1 MPKYN
6 QDLPFE
12 LKQLKNEIQKKIILI
27 DKIEDITGIDQSQI
41 SRILRGQYMK
51 KSENYHKLCKFAL
64 NNCNFR
70 SSEISEHLIE
80 KIKKITDNNDS
91 SSLIAMYKLADY
103 SE

>member
-12 LKQLKNEIQKKIILI
+12 LKQLKNEIEKKIILI

-64 NNCNFR
+64 NNCHF
-70 SSEISEHLIE
+70 SSCEISKHLIE
-80 KIKKITDNNDS
+80 KINRITDNDDS
-91 SSLIAMYKLADY
+91 LSLLAMYKLAEF
-103 SE
+103 SV